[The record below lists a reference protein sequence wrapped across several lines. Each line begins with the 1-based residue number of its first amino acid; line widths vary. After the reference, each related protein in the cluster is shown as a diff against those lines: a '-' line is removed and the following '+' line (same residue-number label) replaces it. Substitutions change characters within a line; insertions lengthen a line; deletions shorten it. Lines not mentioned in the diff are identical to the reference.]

1 MADNRKINQ
10 GVRVGKE
17 VITDPDKLEEVIT
30 AETAKRLTESGAI
43 SGDWKPKGKAK
54 KEEK

>member
-17 VITDPDKLEEVIT
+17 VVTDPDKLEEVMT
-30 AETAKRLTESGAI
+30 PDMAKRLADSGAI
-43 SGDWKPKGKAK
+43 SGDFKPKGKAK